1 MKLLALESSC
11 DETSAAVIE
20 DGYIVSNIISSQIEL
35 HAQYG
40 GVVPELATREHLR
53 NVPIVVRE
61 ALNKA
66 SIKPSDLDC
75 VAATRGPG
83 LPGALMTGLR
93 AGQSMARALK
103 IPFMGIHHH
112 EAHLYSAW
120 INENKISLD
129 DFKPSIGL
137 IVSGGHTLLVL
148 VEEPLRHRVLG
159 GTLDDAAGECFD
171 KTAKLLGLKY
181 PGGPLMDKL
190 AQRGNPQTYSFPRP
204 MLHDKSYDFSFSGLK
219 TAVRYFL
226 EENPKLIEEDQ
237 FLYDICAS
245 VQAAIV
251 EVLVGK
257 VIQAAKNLKVSC
269 ITMAGGVSANSQ
281 LRAALS
287 KACKVRNCQLKVA
300 TGPLCA
306 DNAGMIGAL
315 AWLKFSQGLSSDSLD
330 EDPKPHWDLP
340 ENFANINK
348 RSF

>member
-181 PGGPLMDKL
+181 P
-190 AQRGNPQTYSFPRP
+190 
-204 MLHDKSYDFSFSGLK
+204 FSSH
-219 TAVRYFL
+219 
-226 EENPKLIEEDQ
+226 
-237 FLYDICAS
+237 
-245 VQAAIV
+245 
-251 EVLVGK
+251 
-257 VIQAAKNLKVSC
+257 
-269 ITMAGGVSANSQ
+269 
-281 LRAALS
+281 S
-287 KACKVRNCQLKVA
+287 KRL
-300 TGPLCA
+300 
-306 DNAGMIGAL
+306 
-315 AWLKFSQGLSSDSLD
+315 SDSYTT
-330 EDPKPHWDLP
+330 
-340 ENFANINK
+340 NFTGSALYVPV
-348 RSF
+348 R